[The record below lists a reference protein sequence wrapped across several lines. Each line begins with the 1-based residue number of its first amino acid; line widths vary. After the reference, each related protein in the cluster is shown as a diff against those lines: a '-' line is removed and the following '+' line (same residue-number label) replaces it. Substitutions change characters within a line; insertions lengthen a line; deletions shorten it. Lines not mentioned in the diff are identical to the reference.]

1 MKTEGGG
8 LGGYEMEGDP
18 MCRHRHAGGQG
29 VVEIGIGWTLVE
41 DIRMERISRKGW

>member
-18 MCRHRHAGGQG
+18 MCRHRHASGQG

-41 DIRMERISRKGW
+41 DIRMERILRKG